1 MVGKGTMPNTSQH
14 NDDSPIFIDPES
26 GLEVRPVSA
35 DRDAEAATL
44 LADATGEGT
53 PDAARDHLQTARAG
67 GADRVLGATL
77 NGELVGAY
85 TLVRDGMAN
94 QVGIIGV
101 REDHRRRGIG
111 RALLQDA
118 LRRSGRRPLTAETD
132 EEGLGFYKACGFK
145 MVGRRKHPSGTFRYR
160 IGWHAPGVRFKG
172 GTSGVLNHQGVKP
185 NS

>member
-1 MVGKGTMPNTSQH
+1 MPDTPAD
-14 NDDSPIFIDPES
+14 NDKLVFVDPES
-26 GLEVRPVSA
+26 GLEIRPLTPA
-35 DRDAEAATL
+35 HDAAAAAI
-44 LADATGEGT
+44 LADATGAGT
-53 PDAARDHLQTARAG
+53 SEAAQERLDTARAG
-67 GADRVLGATL
+67 GQDRVLGGFI

-94 QVGIIGV
+94 QIGIIAVHEG
-101 REDHRRRGIG
+101 HRRRGIG

-132 EEGLGFYKACGFK
+132 DEGLPFYKACGFK

-172 GTSGVLNHQGVKP
+172 GTSGALNHQGVKRET
-185 NS
+185 

>member
-1 MVGKGTMPNTSQH
+1 MPEQSPT
-14 NDDSPIFIDPES
+14 NDDKLVFIDPGS
-26 GLEVRPVSA
+26 GLEIRPLPA
-35 DRDAEAATL
+35 DRDDDAATL

-53 PDAARDHLQTARAG
+53 PDAARGHLETARAG

-77 NGELVGAY
+77 DGDLVGAY

-101 REDHRRRGIG
+101 RADHRRRGIG

-172 GTSGVLNHQGVKP
+172 GSSGALSHQGVKP
-185 NS
+185 DS